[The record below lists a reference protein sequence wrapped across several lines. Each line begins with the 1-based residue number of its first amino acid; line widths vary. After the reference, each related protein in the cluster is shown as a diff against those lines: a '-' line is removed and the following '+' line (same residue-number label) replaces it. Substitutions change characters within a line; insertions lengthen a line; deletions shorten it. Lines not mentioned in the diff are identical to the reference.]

1 VTAVVAASC
10 RLPYDLVTISPY
22 YVNCFVGSAHRL
34 SLCVAKDLIIR
45 NDGVWSSNLSCGTNS
60 GSVGQTAG
68 QGQQTL
74 RHDFFL
80 GVTSINRD
88 RVETGEVWCRAVQS
102 DHPDVSAL
110 VVT

>member
-1 VTAVVAASC
+1 MM
-10 RLPYDLVTISPY
+10 
-22 YVNCFVGSAHRL
+22 GS
-34 SLCVAKDLIIR
+34 
-45 NDGVWSSNLSCGTNS
+45 GVRI

-88 RVETGEVWCRAVQS
+88 GVETGEVRCRAVQS
-102 DHPDVSAL
+102 DRPDVSAL